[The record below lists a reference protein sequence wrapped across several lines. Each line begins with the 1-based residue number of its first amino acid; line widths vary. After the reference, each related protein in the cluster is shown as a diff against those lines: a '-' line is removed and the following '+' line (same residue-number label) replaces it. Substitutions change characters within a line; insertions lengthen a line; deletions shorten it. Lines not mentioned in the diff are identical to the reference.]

1 MIIFSEKGI
10 SLNSIEDTI
19 VDNVIFRTS
28 EYGIH
33 SEETQNLIV
42 NNSIF
47 DVVDYGIYLASS
59 STVKIKDNEFRNGTQ
74 SGDYCI
80 YQSES
85 SENGGAN
92 I

>member
-1 MIIFSEKGI
+1 M
-10 SLNSIEDTI
+10 
-19 VDNVIFRTS
+19 
-28 EYGIH
+28 
-33 SEETQNLIV
+33 

-92 I
+92 IEDNSFNDCNVAWRSGSGSNTLSKKYRTSSKTKRT